1 MYSSHHAALSVLT
14 GVALLPFVSTGLGA
28 VGVVAYAVV
37 LGVGVDFDHFLVA
50 RYNAGDWRALRACL
64 ADPRLAFV
72 SQEEIFAPEEV
83 GVLQRLLTH
92 VVLAGVVREDVD
104 HGVAFDERGDD
115 RALRPAVDQRD
126 RRAVAA
132 LVVDLDAV
140 DGDLCADIG
149 VVGHMPALVEF
160 V

>member
-1 MYSSHHAALSVLT
+1 MYSSHHAALSVLA

-92 VVLAGVVREDVD
+92 VVLAGVV
-104 HGVAFDERGDD
+104 
-115 RALRPAVDQRD
+115 
-126 RRAVAA
+126 VAA
-132 LVVDLDAV
+132 LLAGGLVDLAV
-140 DGDLCADIG
+140 LSAVVLYVHVLADLAWD
-149 VVGHMPALVEF
+149 VVRRDHQGARAREAT
-160 V
+160 